1 MHLIKQGVVA
11 LACALCLALMP
22 VSAFAADVS
31 VHAGS
36 FDTDA
41 ASADSGDSASKGS
54 ESASQQ
60 AGQADSN
67 SSASKE
73 AEPASQQ
80 AAQTDQADK
89 PAQSAQSAQ
98 ANQADQANSDGD
110 IQDFEATDLD
120 ADEQQLQEEKK
131 QREKVQADLK
141 KELDKIEA
149 KKQKQ
154 AKKEAKEAKERAEQ
168 AKEKAEKT
176 MRSPIQPTDKVLK
189 YDRADIQAI
198 GTQEGTGHSICCPS
212 FSCAY
217 ADAVMDGTVHD
228 HGYYTCSWC
237 TWKDWGGGGSYN
249 RRANSAEE
257 LLREAYDQITS
268 GKPTVIHV
276 TYGWGEH
283 WVCLIGYRNAQDPDH
298 LTLANFVALDPWDGA
313 QVTAS
318 DRFSLYGDCC
328 EHISSR

>member
-1 MHLIKQGVVA
+1 MHLIKQGVVT
-11 LACALCLALMP
+11 LACALCLVLMP
-22 VSAFAADVS
+22 LSAFATETS

-41 ASADSGDSASKGS
+41 VSADSDGSASKGS
-54 ESASQQ
+54 EP
-60 AGQADSN
+60 AG
-67 SSASKE
+67 
-73 AEPASQQ
+73 QQ
-80 AAQTDQADK
+80 AAQPEQA
-89 PAQSAQSAQ
+89 AQV
-98 ANQADQANSDGD
+98 DSDEG
-110 IQDFEATDLD
+110 TLD
-120 ADEQQLQEEKK
+120 SDVAVLDENERQVQEETK
-131 QREKVQADLK
+131 QREKDQAGLK
-141 KELDKIEA
+141 KELDNIEA
-149 KKQKQ
+149 KKQTQ
-154 AKKEAKEAKERAEQ
+154 AKKEAKEAEERAEK

-176 MRSPIQPTDKVLK
+176 LRSAIQPTDKLLK
-189 YDRADIQAI
+189 YKRSDIETI

-249 RRANSAEE
+249 RQAGSADE

-283 WVCLIGYRNAQDPDH
+283 WVCLIGYQNAQDPDH

-318 DRFSLYGDCC
+318 DRFSLYGDNC
-328 EHISSR
+328 EHVSSR